1 MVIHAYNHTRLMDE
15 SEARVEMSV
24 IFDSPADTLVASRI
38 LGHPHAY
45 RRWEAEHDRLMR
57 SVSRQTNVD
66 RQVTALRSTA
76 LSLVHRKAMFDYLRD
91 REITGRKRHRFFSL
105 FYGSRDY
112 VNAVLAEHRSEEH
125 TSELQSRLHLVCRL
139 LL

>member
-1 MVIHAYNHTRLMDE
+1 MEE
-15 SEARVEMSV
+15 SEARVEMSA

-76 LSLVHRKAMFDYLRD
+76 PSLVHRKALVDYLPD
-91 REITGRKRHRFFSL
+91 REITGREGCPLFSQ
-105 FYGSRDY
+105 FYGFRH
-112 VNAVLAEHRSEEH
+112 A
-125 TSELQSRLHLVCRL
+125 
-139 LL
+139 

>member
-1 MVIHAYNHTRLMDE
+1 MVIHAYNHTRLMEE
-15 SEARVEMSV
+15 SEARVEMSA

-76 LSLVHRKAMFDYLRD
+76 LSLVHRKAMSTTCAIAR
-91 REITGRKRHRFFSL
+91 SPV
-105 FYGSRDY
+105 GSD
-112 VNAVLAEHRSEEH
+112 
-125 TSELQSRLHLVCRL
+125 
-139 LL
+139 